1 MIILTQPEM
10 ADKAI
15 VLFGLD
21 DDNDKA
27 DDDDVEEDNMETKKN
42 AYLFARTPGSGL
54 NSEPGFTQ
62 PRAHLILVHF
72 CIYQPGEQVMLSI
85 YQSTLDHL

>member
-27 DDDDVEEDNMETKKN
+27 DDDDVEEDKKN

-54 NSEPGFTQ
+54 LFSC
-62 PRAHLILVHF
+62 F
-72 CIYQPGEQVMLSI
+72 CCYWDTSQASVNIQYGDI
-85 YQSTLDHL
+85 N